1 MGALSVEF
9 EKLKTSTFAYQ
20 DERRR
25 TTEQRAQPH
34 MNKIIALLI
43 SIPLLA
49 KQTPKPDVLL
59 FVEQNKGTIYRIYYI
74 LAKGTELYISDSSQQ
89 KALGTKTLH
98 LMHMLHILNVK
109 RFFERLPTDYLTD
122 FCKGITYFKGEVVSE
137 RPFYHRDSSCGTGS
151 LTSQQKFSNS
161 KADKSLKN
169 QVYKCYL
176 ERTIYDRIFT
186 DILHYQDIPHLA
198 ELRKMERYYQDNFE
212 ERRIFAFIGYKNQ
225 IEPTSLLIT
234 TYTND
239 NARDK
244 IEERY
249 DKTRTNLVK
258 CTRGIFKDDKR
269 VAYYTKE
276 QTEDKEAQW
285 IELTLGTLLKHTT
298 SASSSKNAKTTK
310 ATVRF
315 NGGKKLPLQTH
326 MS

>member
-1 MGALSVEF
+1 MGNCGQVIRPSCAFSRNSCNRKPRALVHDKQRTGLLLTVRYRTAVLCAGLYYEALNGGCEASTPHSHHSCVAKNSFNLSDNTKF
-9 EKLKTSTFAYQ
+9 EL
-20 DERRR
+20 
-25 TTEQRAQPH
+25 
-34 MNKIIALLI
+34 IIVF
-43 SIPLLA
+43 
-49 KQTPKPDVLL
+49 KPYKFEVLS
-59 FVEQNKGTIYRIYYI
+59 
-74 LAKGTELYISDSSQQ
+74 A
-89 KALGTKTLH
+89 
-98 LMHMLHILNVK
+98 
-109 RFFERLPTDYLTD
+109 
-122 FCKGITYFKGEVVSE
+122 
-137 RPFYHRDSSCGTGS
+137 
-151 LTSQQKFSNS
+151 
-161 KADKSLKN
+161 
-169 QVYKCYL
+169 
-176 ERTIYDRIFT
+176 
-186 DILHYQDIPHLA
+186 
-198 ELRKMERYYQDNFE
+198 YQDNFE

-310 ATVRF
+310 AAVRF